1 MLAVDD
7 MENRSIWDAEAR
19 DTVLCSQM
27 MNDIFQRMMMKY
39 PNGVGK
45 FTSKTIDITK
55 DNKTI
60 GTVNISYF
68 GPYFLSENDFQYLNA
83 LNMIF
88 LGIGI
93 FSLAFSVVI
102 GAFLAKRL
110 SRLILETVSVTKQ
123 ISDGD
128 YKVRH

>member
-1 MLAVDD
+1 VLVVDD

-68 GPYFLSENDFQYLNA
+68 GPYFLSENDFQFLNA

>member
-1 MLAVDD
+1 MLVVDD

-68 GPYFLSENDFQYLNA
+68 GPYFLSENDFQFLNA

>member
-1 MLAVDD
+1 
-7 MENRSIWDAEAR
+7 MENRSIWDAEAH

>member
-1 MLAVDD
+1 

-68 GPYFLSENDFQYLNA
+68 GPYFLSENDFQFLNA